1 MSKVNSNIFTVTLV
15 ALSVAIL
22 TVCSWI
28 SIPSIGSMVPFTMQT
43 FAVFVICGIF
53 DLKRS
58 ILTISVYILLG
69 AVGVPVFTG
78 FRGGLS
84 ALMGP
89 TGGYIIGFAVSAVII
104 QMFKR
109 IKKDS
114 YFFMVTGMILG
125 LTACYAFGTAWYL
138 FIYTGSGESTTPF
151 GVLSLCVFPY
161 VIPDL
166 LKMSLAVIIV
176 NRLNV
181 PLKKLG
187 IDFSSYSV
195 GSNNGGK

>member
-1 MSKVNSNIFTVTLV
+1 MNKVNSNIFTVTLV
-15 ALSVAIL
+15 ALSVAVL

-53 DLKRS
+53 DWKRS
-58 ILTISVYILLG
+58 LMAISVYILLG

-78 FRGGLS
+78 FRGGLA
-84 ALMGP
+84 ALTGP
-89 TGGYIIGFAVSAVII
+89 TGGYIVGFVFCAVII
-104 QMFKR
+104 QIFKS
-109 IKKDS
+109 IKKNS
-114 YFFMVTGMILG
+114 YFFMITGMLAG

-138 FIYTGSGESTTPF
+138 FIYINSGEAVTPV

-187 IDFSSYSV
+187 IDFSSNAV
-195 GSNNGGK
+195 RLNNCE